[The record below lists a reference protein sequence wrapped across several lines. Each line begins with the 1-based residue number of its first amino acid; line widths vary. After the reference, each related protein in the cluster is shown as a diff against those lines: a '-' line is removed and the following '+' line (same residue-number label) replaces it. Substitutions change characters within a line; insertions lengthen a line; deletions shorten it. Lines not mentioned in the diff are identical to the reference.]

1 MNIEELPLEDI
12 VGIINNM
19 DYRSI
24 INLSQTS
31 SEFNRLIKTNDVV
44 ADIVYGRKLR
54 ENSAGRLEY
63 VPAEN
68 IANIYL
74 YLGDELKNQ
83 KFEIAFQE
91 LEFSSEDL
99 QGIITDL
106 EEGEADDYI
115 SFGDGTL
122 YYDNTVLP
130 AYLSYGVE
138 VGHIF
143 SVALNKNL
151 FVRLLKEYKELLRTR
166 TSACVYIRNDGSV
179 DKIIS

>member
-1 MNIEELPLEDI
+1 MNIGELPFEDI

-24 INLSQTS
+24 INLSRTS
-31 SEFNRLIKTNDVV
+31 SEFHRLIKTNNTVSG
-44 ADIVYGRKLR
+44 IVYGKLR
-54 ENSAGRLEY
+54 ENLAGRLEY

-68 IANIYL
+68 VANIYL

-83 KFEIAFQE
+83 KFKISFQE
-91 LEFSSEDL
+91 LNLSLEDL
-99 QGIITDL
+99 QGIITEL

-115 SFGDGTL
+115 YFGDGKL
-122 YYDNTVLP
+122 YYDNTVRP
-130 AYLSYGVE
+130 AYLCYDVVDGYV
-138 VGHIF
+138 F
-143 SVALNKNL
+143 SVDLNKNL

-166 TSACVYIRNDGSV
+166 TSAHVYIRNDGSV